1 MAGLTM
7 TKKELASVAGYTY
20 RRLYDID
27 RSLPDEQKLFVPSQ
41 DGKYDLGLF
50 VQRWVQYNVSH
61 EMSGIDDLD
70 KVKAR
75 HELVKTE
82 KTRLEVERMRGE
94 LIDLQDAKR
103 LWGDVANTVMQ
114 NFLHL
119 PYKVAPSL
127 HMVDSIE
134 AIRDILD
141 TEIRG
146 VLENIADTPLPAY
159 AVFDDDGKGADGDD
173 EEEEDEDT
181 DGE

>member
-1 MAGLTM
+1 
-7 TKKELASVAGYTY
+7 
-20 RRLYDID
+20 
-27 RSLPDEQKLFVPSQ
+27 
-41 DGKYDLGLF
+41 
-50 VQRWVQYNVSH
+50 
-61 EMSGIDDLD
+61 
-70 KVKAR
+70 
-75 HELVKTE
+75 
-82 KTRLEVERMRGE
+82 
-94 LIDLQDAKR
+94 
-103 LWGDVANTVMQ
+103 MQ